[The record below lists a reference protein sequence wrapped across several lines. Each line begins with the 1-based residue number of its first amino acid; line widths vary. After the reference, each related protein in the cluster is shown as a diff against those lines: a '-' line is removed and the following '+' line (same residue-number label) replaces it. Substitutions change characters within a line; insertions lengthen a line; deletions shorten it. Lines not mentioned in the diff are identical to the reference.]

1 MEYVEKTD
9 FDKIVERV
17 TSLENAIPSMNNK
30 VSEME
35 TLVKEMDIKVNDMEI
50 KVKELEKKVKELEE
64 RVTDIEEHRLG
75 IKVVT
80 HSFHGSRI
88 GPAFSK
94 KNKLTMGVKSVEGYV
109 PKFAILRDSG
119 RSGYAVETCCL
130 VGDQIRLRLFANFR
144 GKDITPKVDVVYF
157 KERFN

>member
-1 MEYVEKTD
+1 MEYVEKDD

-17 TSLENAIPSMNNK
+17 TSLENTIPSMNNK

-35 TLVKEMDIKVNDMEI
+35 IKVNNMEI

-64 RVTDIEEHRLG
+64 RVTDIEEYRLG

-80 HSFHGSRI
+80 HSFTGSKI

-94 KNKLTMGVKSVEGYV
+94 NNKLTMGVKSVEGYV

-130 VGDQIRLRLFANFR
+130 VGDQIKLRLFANFR